1 MTTTTTTAA
10 IEELS
15 LKEIADLERLTT
27 PAVHNA
33 IQRNL
38 SKGFTVLEVARS
50 LSERVKCSM
59 RVARSVVW
67 GAQDEWMTTEH

>member
-1 MTTTTTTAA
+1 MMTTTTTAA

-27 PAVHNA
+27 SAVHNA

-50 LSERVKCSM
+50 LSERAKCSV
-59 RVARSVVW
+59 RVATVVVW
-67 GAQDEWMTTEH
+67 DARDTED